1 MKVLVTGNRPTAG
14 SWLIRADQLARPV
27 GFRVEPLTTDVSG
40 NDVVVAVKRH
50 RPELPDACRRA
61 GIPLVWDIIDPWPQ
75 PVGNIWDE
83 ATAKAWLR
91 SELTRIRPSLV
102 LASTRKMS
110 ADIAEM
116 GFEAVAIYHHSRAAP
131 RREISER
138 IKVVGYDGSVVQLGS
153 WADVVRA
160 QCAKR
165 GWEFV
170 VDGSRYNEF
179 DIVLGL
185 RGYDGYA
192 PRAWKSNVKL
202 ANAQAA
208 GIPFVGSPEA
218 GYLETRVPGCEKFA
232 TDEQSLSLA
241 FDALESQSARQRVA
255 SWMHTVSET
264 VSVENI
270 RRQYVAAIASVVRC

>member
-14 SWLIRADQLARPV
+14 SWLIRADQLAKPA
-27 GFRVEPLTTDVSG
+27 GFLVSPLTTDVVG
-40 NDVVVAVKRH
+40 NDAVVAVKRH
-50 RPELPDACRRA
+50 KAELVDACRRA

-83 ATAKAWLR
+83 PTAKSWLR
-91 SELTRIRPSLV
+91 AELNRIRPALV

-110 ADIAEM
+110 ADIASM
-116 GFEAVAIYHHSRAAP
+116 GFEAVTIYHHARPAA
-131 RREISER
+131 RREILER
-138 IKVVGYDGSVVQLGS
+138 VRIVGYDGSVVQLGW

-170 VDGSRYNEF
+170 ADGSRYHEF
-179 DIVLGL
+179 DIVIGL
-185 RGYDGYA
+185 RGFEGYA

-232 TDEQSLSLA
+232 ADEQSLSVA
-241 FDALESQSARQRVA
+241 FDALESQSARKRI
-255 SWMHTVSET
+255 SGWMHTVADT

-270 RRQYVAAIASVVRC
+270 RKQYVAAVASVIK